1 MCLAIPGRLES
12 IEDDDPLM
20 RRGRVRFGGVVR
32 EIHLALVPEA
42 EPGDDVL
49 VHVGVALSVID
60 RAEADRLRALLESI
74 GEASPD
80 DHRTEPGTRP

>member
-1 MCLAIPGRLES
+1 MCLALPGRLES
-12 IEDDDPLM
+12 IEDDDPLL

-42 EPGDDVL
+42 VPGDDVL

-60 RAEADRLRALLESI
+60 PAEAARLRALLASI
-74 GEASPD
+74 GEA
-80 DHRTEPGTRP
+80 EPETSGEDESTS

>member
-12 IEDDDPLM
+12 IEDDDPLL

-32 EIHLALVPEA
+32 DIHLALVPEA
-42 EPGDDVL
+42 VVGDEVL

-60 RAEADRLRALLESI
+60 PVEAERLRALLESI
-74 GEASPD
+74 GEAVPD
-80 DHRTEPGTRP
+80 LREPSQ